1 MMNHTFNCDTVHE
14 TNIVNPTLFCAVSHS
29 HHFHSLHFTFPHD
42 GDLLGVLP
50 GSQISFYLFDIMYN
64 DEVDNFPI
72 SISILNN
79 QHSYM
84 NTIQQDLL
92 PVSLLIPKYIESVP
106 NHNVLTP
113 LFDSREAISLIH
125 KHVL

>member
-1 MMNHTFNCDTVHE
+1 MRTHREASRHHR
-14 TNIVNPTLFCAVSHS
+14 TLARIKRKRGAAVAKR
-29 HHFHSLHFTFPHD
+29 L
-42 GDLLGVLP
+42 
-50 GSQISFYLFDIMYN
+50 
-64 DEVDNFPI
+64 E
-72 SISILNN
+72 
-79 QHSYM
+79 
-84 NTIQQDLL
+84 QDLL